1 MSTALKPLDLRADL
15 TRFVPRMAE
24 VVGARGAE
32 EYAQR
37 QVGLA
42 LLAAQKN
49 PELLKCDPTS
59 VAAAMVRVCG
69 WRLEIGTTAH
79 LVPFGRE
86 CTAIPDYKGLIEL
99 MIRSGHVRDVYAGAV
114 HANDFFR
121 VTMGTDAR
129 LEHQPVGGDR
139 GPVIGYYAVAKL
151 KHGYT
156 TFEYMTDEEVERI
169 RAAAR
174 SGNSPAWKGH
184 RTEMG
189 KKTVLRRLA
198 KRMPQSDALRTAVS
212 AVEAEEIPFGQME
225 PAPAALTDGRGHDG
239 RGNDGL
245 RPMLKTPAEDPYGV
259 AAVAAP
265 ETAEPNGEG

>member
-1 MSTALKPLDLRADL
+1 VSTALKPLDLRADL
-15 TRFVPRMAE
+15 TRFVPRMVE
-24 VVGARGAE
+24 VVAARGAE

-42 LLAAQKN
+42 MLAAQKN
-49 PELLKCDPTS
+49 PELLKCDPVS
-59 VAAAMVRVCG
+59 VATAMVRVCG

-99 MIRSGHVRDVYAGAV
+99 MIRTGHVRDVYAAAV
-114 HANDFFR
+114 HAKDHFR
-121 VTMGTDAR
+121 LALGTDPK
-129 LEHQPVGGDR
+129 LEHEPAPGDR
-139 GPVIGYYAVAKL
+139 GAVLGYYAVAKL
-151 KHGYT
+151 RHGYS

-189 KKTVLRRLA
+189 KKTVVRRLA
-198 KRMPQSDALRTAVS
+198 KRIPQSDALRTALQS
-212 AVEAEEIPFGQME
+212 VEDVPVGEME
-225 PAPAALTDGRGHDG
+225 PALALVHGEQRALTDGRGNDG
-239 RGNDGL
+239 RL
-245 RPMLKTPAEDPYGV
+245 PMLRTPADDAYGV
-259 AAVAAP
+259 VDSVTGDDVAA
-265 ETAEPNGEG
+265 ETEA

>member
-1 MSTALKPLDLRADL
+1 MGTALKPLDLRADL

-114 HANDFFR
+114 HANDFFAMR
-121 VTMGTDAR
+121 MGTDAR

-151 KHGYT
+151 RHGYT
-156 TFEYMTDEEVERI
+156 TFEYMTEEEVERI

-174 SGNSPAWKGH
+174 SGGSPAWKGH

-189 KKTVLRRLA
+189 KKTVVRRLA
-198 KRMPQSDALRTAVS
+198 KRMPQSDALRTAITS
-212 AVEAEEIPFGQME
+212 AEAEEIPLGQVE
-225 PAPAALTDGRGHDG
+225 GAPAIA
-239 RGNDGL
+239 RGNDGYAK
-245 RPMLKTPAEDPYGV
+245 MLGTPADDAYGV
-259 AAVAAP
+259 VQPTQPATQAQETEPAADA
-265 ETAEPNGEG
+265 